1 MGLRINTNVNA
12 LTALTNLR
20 RTDSTLATSLQR
32 LSTGLRINKASDD
45 PAGLVISEQFRAQ
58 IVSTNQAIENTQF
71 NSNLIGTTEAALQEI
86 SDLLIGI
93 RESAIFAKNTGG
105 ISDEQVQAEQDAV
118 DSAISAI
125 DRIASTTRFGRRNLL
140 DGSAGF
146 VTSTGGN
153 GLDNLNVQSVF
164 LGGTSQAF
172 FTAQVTGLASQ
183 ATRALPAGI
192 VASNTGGNV
201 TIRVT
206 GALGSEDL
214 SFFST
219 VSQAQLSAAINATR
233 DFTGV
238 YASGGAA
245 FSETFGADVAI
256 QIDVTSG
263 TAAAGVEGRDEGV
276 DATVVVAGAQVQVDG
291 LEVRIQSS
299 FIKAQFTVAASSYSQ
314 TFAVKDFSGLVF
326 QLGSEPKASD
336 QVRIGIQSVDSGQL
350 GFEEIT
356 LPGPGGDPIG
366 GFLSSLT
373 AGGDNDLASNP
384 DNAIRILDKALD
396 QVNGLRG
403 YLGALQ
409 ADTLEPNERSLSVA
423 VENLTASES
432 SIRDLDFAAETSN
445 FTRAQILFNAG
456 TAVLASANLIP
467 QQVLSLLGG

>member
-20 RTDSTLATSLQR
+20 RTDDTLAKSLQR

-125 DRIASTTRFGRRNLL
+125 DRIASTTRFGRRNLIN
-140 DGSAGF
+140 GSADF
-146 VTSTGGN
+146 VTSAAPGIT
-153 GLDNLNVQSVF
+153 NLHIQTAF
-164 LGGTSQAF
+164 LGGTSQAL
-172 FTAQVTGLASQ
+172 FTAQILSSASQ
-183 ATRALPAGI
+183 AVVSVGIINESVAGDGVTLRI
-192 VASNTGGNV
+192 TG
-201 TIRVT
+201 T
-206 GALGSEDL
+206 LGSEDVVFQ
-214 SFFST
+214 SSAT
-219 VSQAQLSAAINATR
+219 QTQVQAAINAVR

-238 YASGGAA
+238 YASAGQA
-245 FSETFGADVAI
+245 FSEEFGSDVAI
-256 QIDVTSG
+256 QLTVVEGTS
-263 TAAAGVEGRDEGV
+263 AAAPFGRDEGV
-276 DATVVVAGAQVQVDG
+276 DAAVTVNGAQVSVDG

-299 FIKAQFTVAASSYSQ
+299 FIKADFTVSASVYSAQ
-314 TFAVKDFSGLVF
+314 FGVTDFSGLVF

-336 QVRIGIQSVDSGQL
+336 QIRVGIQGVDSSRL
-350 GFEEIT
+350 GVVETT
-356 LPGPGGDPIG
+356 LPGPGGQDIG

-373 AGGDNDLASNP
+373 AGGDNDLQSNP
-384 DNAIRILDKALD
+384 TNAIRILDKALD

-403 YLGALQ
+403 FLGATQ

-423 VENLTASES
+423 VENLTATES